1 MSSVRVVLNGDV
13 RMLAGTMTVLETD
26 APGGAATAARGPRPP
41 EVDVPDEAG
50 ATGSS
55 LQAVTAIGS
64 SSVIAAMTGRRE
76 SVLIVPPL
84 TRARMSAAGF
94 AARRGALQHL
104 RSWAA
109 IGPVLAAPRALP
121 YVLVINHGA
130 FLLTSRRDFLTGAA
144 GAVAAMV
151 GAPAVILPRRSAHD
165 LVIRG
170 GSVIDGTGAPAAEMD
185 VAVSAGRITSV
196 ARRIADK
203 GTVEIDAHGVAVAP
217 GFIDI
222 HSHGD
227 GSLFSDPRSESV
239 IRQGVTTIVVGQD
252 GSSRFPSRRSGDDEG
267 GYASYTA
274 LAAAIDRL
282 PSSVNVASSIG
293 LGTIRGIVVGADD
306 RPATPDEMKRML
318 TMVNDAIA
326 AGACGASSGLEYTPG
341 AFASRA
347 ELAALCAPLAAAR
360 LPYSTHMRNE
370 DDRLLDAIDESI
382 DVARQAHCPLQISH
396 LKTQGP
402 RNWGKLDEVFR
413 RIDEARRGGM
423 DIMFDRYPYIAYQT
437 GLTNLFPVWSRDGG
451 TAAFFRRLDDP
462 STSDRIKRETLAK
475 IELIGGWDNVLIS
488 GVGRGGDTTAEG
500 KRLGA
505 FSQAKGADPYDAAVA
520 LLRSANGNVGMVG
533 FAMSE
538 DNLERILAHP
548 LGMVCSDGGAFAT
561 DGASRRGSPHPR
573 GLGTFPRVLG
583 RYVRERKALT
593 LEQAVRKMS
602 ALPAS
607 RIRLGDRGRIAP
619 KLAADIVIFDPA
631 TVTDKATFEDPFQY
645 PEGIRAVIVNGQIA
659 FRDGQR
665 TKNAAGRA
673 LRPT

>member
-1 MSSVRVVLNGDV
+1 
-13 RMLAGTMTVLETD
+13 
-26 APGGAATAARGPRPP
+26 
-41 EVDVPDEAG
+41 
-50 ATGSS
+50 
-55 LQAVTAIGS
+55 
-64 SSVIAAMTGRRE
+64 
-76 SVLIVPPL
+76 
-84 TRARMSAAGF
+84 
-94 AARRGALQHL
+94 
-104 RSWAA
+104 
-109 IGPVLAAPRALP
+109 
-121 YVLVINHGA
+121 
-130 FLLTSRRDFLTGAA
+130 
-144 GAVAAMV
+144 
-151 GAPAVILPRRSAHD
+151 
-165 LVIRG
+165 
-170 GSVIDGTGAPAAEMD
+170 VIDGTGAPAVEMD
-185 VAVSAGRITSV
+185 VAVTGGRIVAV

-203 GTVEIDAHGVAVAP
+203 GAEEIDARGVAVAP

-252 GSSRFPSRRSGDDEG
+252 GSSRFPSRRAGDDEG
-267 GYASYTA
+267 GYASYSA
-274 LAAAIDRL
+274 LAEAIDRL
-282 PSSVNVASSIG
+282 PSSVNVASMIG
-293 LGTIRGIVVGADD
+293 LGSIRGIVVGNDD
-306 RPATPDEMKRML
+306 RPATPDELQRM
-318 TMVNDAIA
+318 TQMVRDAIA

-341 AFASRA
+341 AFASRS
-347 ELAALCAPLAAAR
+347 ELAALCAPLAAVR
-360 LPYSTHMRNE
+360 LPYATHMRNE

-382 DVARQAHCPLQISH
+382 DVARQARCPLQISH

-402 RNWGKLDEVFR
+402 RNWAKLDDVFH

-451 TAAFFRRLDDP
+451 TAAFLKRLDDP
-462 STSDRIKRETLAK
+462 STGDRIKREALAK
-475 IELIGGWDNVLIS
+475 VELIGGWDNVMIS
-488 GVGRGGDTTAEG
+488 SAGRGADSSAAG

-505 FSQAKGADPYDAAVA
+505 YAKTTGADPYDAAVT
-520 LLRSANGNVGMVG
+520 LLKASNGGTGMVG

-538 DNLERILAHP
+538 ENLERILAHP

-561 DGASRRGSPHPR
+561 DGPSRRGSPHPR

-619 KLAADIVIFDPA
+619 KLAADLVVFDPA
-631 TVTDKATFEDPFQY
+631 TVIDKATYEEPFQY
-645 PEGIRAVIVNGQIA
+645 PEGIRAVVVNGQVT

-665 TKNAAGRA
+665 TKAAAGRA
-673 LRPT
+673 LRPS